1 MLKLDS
7 VCFYNKQF
15 ENSIEDAVNSLPLGV
30 PELLQTANV
39 AVNMLMQLLKLP
51 QTKIRWRKNKVSLNI
66 CPLTGLTPTPLGGSC
81 MLNSYRQLCLAVTE
95 DL

>member
-7 VCFYNKQF
+7 VSFYNKQF

-39 AVNMLMQLLKLP
+39 AVNMLTQLLKLP
-51 QTKIRWRKNKVSLNI
+51 QTKIR
-66 CPLTGLTPTPLGGSC
+66 
-81 MLNSYRQLCLAVTE
+81 
-95 DL
+95 